1 MFPITGKMTS
11 QRTMTYLSEHFE
23 KFVERPE
30 ISEFTRQKYF
40 YRLRAFV
47 TSYSRFNADQVTTDM
62 LLDYIE
68 SQELAEAS
76 KAIVRA
82 CFHAFFAFCGCEPN
96 PAKSLPRWRE
106 TPRRIITP
114 SDDHVKRALDE
125 AVRMTNLGEAAA
137 VRDGLI
143 FALSVVSGNRRGEL
157 RCLPM
162 DDLMIALDNP
172 QDEVY
177 RIYTQGKTGEAVTRF
192 TEFHV
197 PLIGAYLDV
206 RPVTGCPYLFVNDKG
221 DHLSLVGFDRARPKV
236 CKRAGVP
243 TITYQQLRRRVATII
258 ANNQGVD
265 VAAHALN
272 HSPHSGDRVIRAYYY
287 DPDMSRADKA
297 TASAFEGMT

>member
-1 MFPITGKMTS
+1 MMSLTELFDEFI
-11 QRTMTYLSEHFE
+11 
-23 KFVERPE
+23 ERPGL
-30 ISEFTRQKYF
+30 SEFTRQKYY

-47 TSYSRFNADQVTTDM
+47 AANGRLAANQITTDM
-62 LLDYIE
+62 LRDYIE
-68 SQELAEAS
+68 NQQLADAS
-76 KAIVRA
+76 KAIVRSS
-82 CFHAFFAFCGCEPN
+82 FHAFFVFCGCEPN

-114 SDDHVKRALDE
+114 SDDHVKRALDT
-125 AVRMTNLGEAAA
+125 AVSMCHSGEAAA
-137 VRDGLI
+137 VRDGCI

-157 RCLPM
+157 RNLPM
-162 DDLMIALDNP
+162 SDLMTALDNP
-172 QDEVY
+172 EGDIY
-177 RIYTQGKTGEAVTRF
+177 RVYTQGKTGEAITRF
-192 TEFHV
+192 TQFHV
-197 PLIGAYLDV
+197 PLIHAYLGV
-206 RPVTGCPYLFVNDKG
+206 RPATECPYLFVNDKG

-243 TITYQQLRRRVATII
+243 TITYQALRRRVATII

-297 TASAFEGMT
+297 TALAFEVVT

>member
-1 MFPITGKMTS
+1 MSLTK
-11 QRTMTYLSEHFE
+11 LFE
-23 KFVERPE
+23 EFIERPGL
-30 ISEFTRQKYF
+30 SEFTRQKYY

-47 TSYSRFNADQVTTDM
+47 ESNGRLTADEITTDM
-62 LLDYIE
+62 LLDYIS
-68 SQELAEAS
+68 SQDLADAS
-76 KAIVRA
+76 KAILRA
-82 CFHAFFAFCGCEPN
+82 CFHAFLVHCKVEPN

-114 SDDHVKRALDE
+114 SDDHVKRALDT
-125 AVRMTNLGEAAA
+125 AVSMCHSGEAAA
-137 VRDGLI
+137 VRDGCI

-172 QDEVY
+172 EGDIY
-177 RIYTQGKTGEAVTRF
+177 RVYTQGKTGEAITRF
-192 TEFHV
+192 TKFHV
-197 PLIGAYLDV
+197 PLIHAYLDV
-206 RPVTGCPYLFVNDKG
+206 RPFTDCPFVFVNDKG
-221 DHLSLVGFDRARPKV
+221 QHLSLVGFDRARPKV

-243 TITYQQLRRRVATII
+243 TITYQALRRRVATII

-297 TASAFEGMT
+297 TALAFEVIA

>member
-1 MFPITGKMTS
+1 MAQKMMS
-11 QRTMTYLSEHFE
+11 LSELFE
-23 KFVERPE
+23 EFLERPE

-47 TSYSRFNADQVTTDM
+47 AANGRLTADEITTDM

-68 SQELAEAS
+68 SQQLAEAS
-76 KAIVRA
+76 KAIVKS
-82 CFHAFFAFCGCEPN
+82 CFHAFLSFCGCEPN
-96 PAKSLPRWRE
+96 PAKGLPRWRE

-114 SDDHVKRALDE
+114 NDDHVKRALDE

-157 RCLPM
+157 RNLPIS
-162 DDLMIALDNP
+162 DLMTGLEHPEGNIYR
-172 QDEVY
+172 VY
-177 RIYTQGKTGEAVTRF
+177 TEGKTGEAITRF
-192 TEFHV
+192 TSFHV
-197 PLIGAYLDV
+197 PLIHAYLDV
-206 RPVTGCPYLFVNDKG
+206 RPVTRCPYLFVNDKG

-243 TITYQQLRRRVATII
+243 IITYQALRRRVATII
-258 ANNQGVD
+258 ANNEGVD

-297 TASAFEGMT
+297 TALAFEVIA

>member
-1 MFPITGKMTS
+1 MTTAPTGQK
-11 QRTMTYLSEHFE
+11 TMSLTKLFE
-23 KFVERPE
+23 EFIERPE

-47 TSYSRFNADQVTTDM
+47 AANGRLTANEITTDM
-62 LLDYIE
+62 LLDYIG
-68 SQELAEAS
+68 SQDLADAS

-82 CFHAFFAFCGCEPN
+82 CFHAFLAFCGLDPN
-96 PAKSLPRWRE
+96 PAKDLPRWRE
-106 TPRRIITP
+106 TPRRIVTP

-157 RCLPM
+157 RNLPM
-162 DDLMIALDNP
+162 SELIMSLQAPDN
-172 QDEVY
+172 DVY
-177 RIYTQGKTGEAVTRF
+177 RVYTQGKTGEAITRF
-192 TEFHV
+192 TQFHV
-197 PLIGAYLDV
+197 PLIHAYLDV
-206 RPVTGCPYLFVNDKG
+206 RPFTDCPFVFVNDKG
-221 DHLSLVGFDRARPKV
+221 QHLSLVGFDRARPKV

-243 TITYQQLRRRVATII
+243 TITYQALRRRVATII

-297 TASAFEGMT
+297 TALAFEGMT